1 MIAAMTKIQ
10 EFIALGVLA
19 ALALCGAARAGQ
31 IQVTVT
37 GPDGKPAADVA
48 VLINPTSQWVAPP
61 LPEVSTIV
69 QQGTRFIPYLTVLPV
84 GGAARFV
91 NKDKYDHHLRSQ
103 AGGPLGTIAPAK
115 EFEFRMAAAT
125 PGNDPV
131 SAEFRFEQPG
141 VVTLGC
147 HIHGSMRG
155 HILISNSPWYAITDA
170 SGRAVVVNVPDG
182 QAEMKLW
189 HPDQLLDQTSMRVQ
203 VGSGLAVEA
212 RLNFSPRVRPAPR
225 SASPN

>member
-10 EFIALGVLA
+10 EFIALGVFA
-19 ALALCGAARAGQ
+19 ALAFCGAARAGQ
-31 IQVTVT
+31 LQVTIT

-61 LPEVSTIV
+61 LPEVSAIV

-125 PGNDPV
+125 AGNEPV
-131 SAEFRFEQPG
+131 SADLRFEQPG

-155 HILISNSPWYAITDA
+155 HILISSSPWYAITDA
-170 SGRAVVVNVPDG
+170 SGRAVVANVPDG

-203 VGSGLAVEA
+203 VGAGSQVEA

-225 SASPN
+225 TVTPN

>member
-10 EFIALGVLA
+10 EFIAVGA
-19 ALALCGAARAGQ
+19 FITLALCAAARAGQ
-31 IQVTVT
+31 IQVVVT

-61 LPEVSTIV
+61 LPEVSIIV
-69 QQGTRFIPYLTVLPV
+69 QQGTRFIPYLTIVPV

-103 AGGPLGTIAPAK
+103 AGGPLGTIAAAK

-125 PGNDPV
+125 PGNEPV
-131 SAEFRFEQPG
+131 SADLRFEQPG

-155 HILISNSPWYAITDA
+155 HILISSSPWYAMTDA
-170 SGRAVVVNVPDG
+170 NGRAVVVNLPDG

-189 HPDQLLDQTSMRVQ
+189 HPDQLLDQVSMRVQ
-203 VGSGLAVEA
+203 VGAGSPVEA
-212 RLNFSPRVRPAPR
+212 KLNFSPRVRPAPR
-225 SASPN
+225 TAAPN

>member
-10 EFIALGVLA
+10 EFIAVGALV
-19 ALALCGAARAGQ
+19 ALAFCSAARAGQ

-125 PGNDPV
+125 AGNEPV
-131 SAEFRFEQPG
+131 SADLRFEQPG

-170 SGRAVVVNVPDG
+170 GGRAVVVNVPDG

-203 VGSGLAVEA
+203 VGGGSQVEA

-225 SASPN
+225 SATPN

>member
-10 EFIALGVLA
+10 DFIVVGAFTAV
-19 ALALCGAARAGQ
+19 ALCVSARAGQ

-69 QQGTRFIPYLTVLPV
+69 QQGTRFIPYLTILPV

-91 NKDKYDHHLRSQ
+91 NKDRYDHHLRSQ

-125 PGNDPV
+125 VGNEPL
-131 SAEFRFEQPG
+131 SADLRFDQPG

-155 HILISNSPWYAITDA
+155 HILISSSPWYAMTDA
-170 SGRAVVVNVPDG
+170 NGRAVVGNVPDG

-203 VGSGLAVEA
+203 VGAGSAVEA
-212 RLNFSPRVRPAPR
+212 RLNFAPRVRPALRTVTPY
-225 SASPN
+225 